1 MGRLID
7 KANRNNS
14 SKLPIES
21 EKLLERKLREKV
33 AKVGGW
39 SIKLLSTH
47 LTGLPDRLCLFP
59 GGKIVFVEVKT
70 TGQKTRKIQQ
80 KVHEKLRGLG
90 FVVEV
95 ISKSKHIDDLI
106 MGEVLWECQ
115 TCGDDISNLG
125 FCPKCDTDAMYK

>member
-7 KANRNNS
+7 KANRNNG

-33 AKVGGW
+33 TKVGGW

-95 ISKSKHIDDLI
+95 ISTSKHIEELI
-106 MGEVLWECQ
+106 NGH
-115 TCGDDISNLG
+115 
-125 FCPKCDTDAMYK
+125 